1 MPDRILSILSKPSSG
16 NLFQSK
22 MAIFLQNQAEDIEWI
37 IWELKEEIHEL
48 VAYLSQPKISEE
60 LEKYK
65 TDKRKKEFL
74 CSKILLK
81 ELFDKQISVQYNKFG
96 KPFIL
101 NSKWNISITHSGKYV
116 AVARSKQELGID
128 IELISEKLDRTKHK
142 YSSDYELKSLD
153 SNQNLYHLALYWSG
167 KESVYK
173 LVGNEA
179 LIFNEEMKI
188 ERFIPENKGSF
199 ILNLVSSPNNSSIK
213 INYQKIEDYVFT
225 FCIHQ

>member
-1 MPDRILSILSKPSSG
+1 
-16 NLFQSK
+16 
-22 MAIFLQNQAEDIEWI
+22 MAIFLQNQTEDIEWI

-48 VAYLSQPKISEE
+48 VEYLSCPSISEE
-60 LEKYK
+60 LKKYK

-74 CSKILLK
+74 CSRILLK
-81 ELFDKQISVQYNKFG
+81 ELFSKDISIEYNEFG
-96 KPFIL
+96 KPFIQ

-116 AVARSKQELGID
+116 AVARSKQKLGID
-128 IELISEKLDRTKHK
+128 IEVISEKLNRTKHK

-153 SNQNLYHLALYWSG
+153 PNQNLYHLALYWSG

-188 ERFIPENKGSF
+188 ERFIPENKGVFLLYLDSS
-199 ILNLVSSPNNSSIK
+199 LNKSNIK
-213 INYQKIEDYVFT
+213 ISYQKIEDYVFT
-225 FCIHQ
+225 FCILR